1 MLLIFNL
8 PITNL
13 SDGMG
18 LQMGLYLRSVGGG
31 LKIFTGADCDSGGH
45 TVLLICEKR
54 DTLLMQRKHK
64 NSSINPFP
72 LDSEVSQKDLFER
85 LKSILCIH
93 RLRVPVVSL
102 FSKAPQHC
110 DQCLHR
116 NWKY

>member
-1 MLLIFNL
+1 MAYFKCYSFLTFLLLICL
-8 PITNL
+8 
-13 SDGMG
+13 MG

-85 LKSILCIH
+85 LKS
-93 RLRVPVVSL
+93 
-102 FSKAPQHC
+102 
-110 DQCLHR
+110 
-116 NWKY
+116 N